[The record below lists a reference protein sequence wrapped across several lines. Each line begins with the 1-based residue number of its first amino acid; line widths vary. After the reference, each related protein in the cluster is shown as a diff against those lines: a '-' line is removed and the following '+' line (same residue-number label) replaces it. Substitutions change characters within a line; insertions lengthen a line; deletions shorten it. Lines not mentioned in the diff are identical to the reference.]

1 LAARVGESA
10 IIPEGRNVNL
20 NITLLGQM
28 ITFALLVWFT
38 MKLVWP
44 PLMRAMAE
52 RQKNIADGLAQAERS
67 RRELE
72 LAQKKAVDIIRE
84 AREDA
89 AGVIAEAGKRAAKIV
104 EEAKHQAHGEGERLL
119 VAARADIEL
128 EVSRAR
134 EQLRG
139 TIAQL
144 AVDGATRVLEKEID
158 KAAHAKLLNDVVK
171 QL

>member
-1 LAARVGESA
+1 
-10 IIPEGRNVNL
+10 VNL

-119 VAARADIEL
+119 VAARA
-128 EVSRAR
+128 
-134 EQLRG
+134 
-139 TIAQL
+139 
-144 AVDGATRVLEKEID
+144 TRVLEKEID
-158 KAAHAKLLNDVVK
+158 RAAHAKLLNDVVK